1 MAARAACATPHLK
14 RCSRALAIVLGLI
27 GCAPPPP
34 APLAGRDPANPNSDA
49 PRTEYRSGVGPY
61 TSLRPTAPAAAGEP
75 SADQSSTS
83 KSRP

>member
-1 MAARAACATPHLK
+1 MAGRAACAIARLTPL
-14 RCSRALAIVLGLI
+14 SRALAIVLGLV

-34 APLAGRDPANPNSDA
+34 APLAGRDPANPNSGA

-61 TSLRPTAPAAAGEP
+61 TSLRPTAPAAAAEP
-75 SADQSSTS
+75 SSEPPLPS